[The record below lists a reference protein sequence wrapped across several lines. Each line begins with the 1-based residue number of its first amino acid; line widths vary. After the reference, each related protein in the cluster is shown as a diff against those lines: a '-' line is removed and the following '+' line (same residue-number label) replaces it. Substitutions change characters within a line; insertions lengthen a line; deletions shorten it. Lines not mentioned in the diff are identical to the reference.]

1 MAEISSRPS
10 HASGAVAAHAVDIDR
25 LMSSEDMG
33 LIEKLAA

>member
-25 LMSSEDMG
+25 LTSEDMG